1 MQLLNR
7 LLVVFFGLFGITT
20 LLFAYSSQ
28 VAQQS
33 RPVSVEQGNDFPGSC
48 IFLIIAIMFGI
59 ALCILSL
66 YCLFTPQAIAFKFT
80 LVQSAPHWV
89 GLLAFAAMVVFMFV
103 AFITALRSVIHGI

>member
-1 MQLLNR
+1 MSHETQY
-7 LLVVFFGLFGITT
+7 FADPFFGITT
-20 LLFAYSSQ
+20 LLFAYSSH

-33 RPVSVEQGNDFPGSC
+33 RRVSVEQGNDFPGSW

-80 LVQSAPHWV
+80 LVPSAPNWV
-89 GLLAFAAMVVFMFV
+89 GLLAFTAMVVFMFV
-103 AFITALRSVIHGI
+103 AFITPLRHVIHGI